1 MGRNKDN
8 ALKAKKQGYIKTK
21 AQLKNW
27 GLKFHKLLMGKP
39 SYDIFIDDKSYGY
52 NDSWIKKLKKLKK
65 NNIKNV

>member
-27 GLKFHKLLMGKP
+27 GLKFHKL
-39 SYDIFIDDKSYGY
+39 F
-52 NDSWIKKLKKLKK
+52 NQIKTILRYFYR
-65 NNIKNV
+65 